1 MANALHPIQP
11 KSGTRLP
18 FELHRVILERI
29 PTNRSGRKALEL
41 STITLVCRE
50 WRNWAHTT
58 TFKNLD
64 IATDVAALRTL
75 TLLCATSSK
84 GAQHLD
90 SAESKYRTLGSF
102 IQYISITIGQP
113 TGYGTISLSDL
124 VVLLSY
130 TPDLEDLALT
140 IIQPNQV
147 AIDLGKLDAK
157 RLHVPSL
164 TSLRIKTDT
173 DATRV
178 LSPLVACCLALQ
190 HLSLEVYAERPTDD
204 NNEVALSSG
213 IISFRSLGCWEPSDT
228 ILGRFVLHPS
238 NTSLRAIELHR
249 CPSPKFLTQLARV
262 HGQRIESLTL
272 RSMEPTA
279 TRTWSNIIDQFTALH
294 HLSVWCLPSADF
306 LKSVQTSN
314 LRHFEFRRPF
324 THSNRDHDQV
334 LEVVAFLKSCPVL
347 GAMTYHAA
355 KQITVVDQLA
365 EERGIALNWRENH
378 YIDGYME
385 DPRDFL
391 AVPYSTWQSQA
402 FPSPPPRMTRPRTL
416 PPDMT
421 GYDTSGW
428 DLPIHSA
435 KSDLFL

>member
-1 MANALHPIQP
+1 MATQTQSNQYGNRI
-11 KSGTRLP
+11 RLP
-18 FELHRVILERI
+18 FELHRAILERI
-29 PTNRSGRKALEL
+29 PTNRSGRKTLEL

-58 TFKNLD
+58 TFRNLD
-64 IATDVAALRTL
+64 IATDIIALRTL
-75 TLLCATSSK
+75 TLLCAASVE

-90 SAESKYRTLGSF
+90 LAESKYRTLGSF
-102 IQYISITIGQP
+102 IQYLSITIGQP
-113 TGYGTISLSDL
+113 TGYGTVTLSDL
-124 VVLLSY
+124 VALLSY

-147 AIDLGKLDAK
+147 AFELSKRDAT
-157 RLHVPSL
+157 RLHVSSL

-178 LSPLVACCLALQ
+178 LSPLVASCPALE
-190 HLSLEVYAERPTDD
+190 HLSLEVYVERSTDD
-204 NNEVALSSG
+204 NGEAALPTG
-213 IISFRSLGCWEPSDT
+213 IASFRSLGCWEPNDAVLS
-228 ILGRFVLHPS
+228 RFVLHPS

-306 LKSVQTSN
+306 LKSIHTSD

-324 THSNRDHDQV
+324 THSNRDYDQL
-334 LEVVAFLKSCPVL
+334 LEVATFLKSCPVL
-347 GAMTYHAA
+347 GVITYHAA
-355 KQITVVDQLA
+355 KPIAIVDQLA
-365 EERGIALNWRENH
+365 EERGIALTWRENH

-385 DPRDFL
+385 D
-391 AVPYSTWQSQA
+391 VS
-402 FPSPPPRMTRPRTL
+402 
-416 PPDMT
+416 
-421 GYDTSGW
+421 
-428 DLPIHSA
+428 
-435 KSDLFL
+435 